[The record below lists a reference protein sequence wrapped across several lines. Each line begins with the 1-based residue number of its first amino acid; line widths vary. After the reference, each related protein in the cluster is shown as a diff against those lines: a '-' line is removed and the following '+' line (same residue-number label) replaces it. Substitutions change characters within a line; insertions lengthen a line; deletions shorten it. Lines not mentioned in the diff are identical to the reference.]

1 MPHPDFSPSSSM
13 PSLSSLSP
21 DFGLLPTPSP
31 ELGHAHPHVS
41 HRGSYS
47 QAHAGHH
54 ASDLFLQHPG
64 AGAAGL
70 PTWEVLRDDGS
81 SSHLSASSSGSM
93 KRSHDA
99 VEEFFTD
106 MKKRRVN
113 PSYDPRQYQS
123 SSPFAERPNQNH
135 PRVRLPLLS
144 MLASLFLIRSFP
156 FPFSLHLCFHFK

>member
-1 MPHPDFSPSSSM
+1 M

-31 ELGHAHPHVS
+31 ELGHSHPHVS
-41 HRGSYS
+41 HRNSYS
-47 QAHAGHH
+47 QAHPAHN
-54 ASDLFLQHPG
+54 SFLQHHG
-64 AGAAGL
+64 AGAVGL

-81 SSHLSASSSGSM
+81 SGGLPTGAGGGM

-113 PSYDPRQYQS
+113 PSYDPRQYPSPLVEQNQS
-123 SSPFAERPNQNH
+123 
-135 PRVRLPLLS
+135 RVRPPVLS
-144 MLASLFLIRSFP
+144 PCPRA
-156 FPFSLHLCFHFK
+156 CF